1 VNARPTTVT
10 GRELYGLLPSVYRE
24 RDADGHLAAYLD
36 ACGAVLDRLR
46 ATLEQ
51 RLADAFPASPPEA
64 MPAQGWLL
72 PYVADLLDVRLVSPL
87 VEGRRAEVERAL
99 TWRQRKGT
107 LRAVQ
112 EIGERLGGGGVEVQE
127 GWRRV
132 AVTPRIDRPLLPAA
146 AYGEPEEPDPAN
158 PLVSR
163 RHPGL
168 PAVTVDVGRR
178 SRAVVAEPDHP
189 RARTRDLHG
198 EPVVWRQLEPQGAP
212 CYPGTHEDVTR
223 RTPDVRTPGPS
234 GGHVHP
240 RRLLLFVPPSTGC
253 FPADRIELAWGE
265 RHQPQHD
272 DHLSDPGG
280 DPRVIVGDPQDL
292 GVPTVVVTTSPPA
305 FSEQTVT
312 IEDLVVDGTVRVP
325 AGGHVVLR
333 RAAIKRLIVDTDD
346 VETPVIDAVD
356 CLFDTVEAP
365 EGLVRM
371 LGTTVMER
379 LTCRRLQASD
389 AILPG
394 PTLIQRRTGDPR
406 SCVRHSR
413 VPPALA
419 SAPVDDVETVAI
431 TDAEPIFAAFDH
443 CAREGGVRPVER
455 FGDPGYGVLD
465 PATTDRIRF
474 GAEDGGELGA
484 DHHRATSLMAAAI
497 LAKLEEFL
505 PLGIEA
511 VLVPDARLLVEPPRI
526 AP

>member
-51 RLADAFPASPPEA
+51 RLADALPASPPDA
-64 MPAQGWLL
+64 MPAQGWVL

-99 TWRQRKGT
+99 SWRQRKGT
-107 LRAVQ
+107 LRAVE
-112 EIGERLGGGGVEVQE
+112 EIGERLGSGGVVAQE

-132 AVTPRIDRPLLPAA
+132 AVTPRIDRPVLPAA
-146 AYGEPEEPDPAN
+146 AYGEPEEPDPEN
-158 PLVSR
+158 PLVAR
-163 RHPGL
+163 RHPDL

-178 SRAVVAEPDHP
+178 SRAVASAPDHP
-189 RARTRDLHG
+189 RAATRELRG
-198 EPVVWRQLEPQGAP
+198 EQVVWRQLEPQGAP
-212 CYPGTHEDVTR
+212 CFPGTHEDVTR
-223 RTPDVRTPGPS
+223 RTPDVRSPGPS
-234 GGHVHP
+234 RGHAHP
-240 RRLLLFVPPSTGC
+240 RHLLLYVPPSTGC
-253 FPADRIELAWGE
+253 FPSDRIELAWGE
-265 RHQPQHD
+265 RHDPAHR
-272 DHLSDPGG
+272 DHLTDSAE
-280 DPRVIVGDPQDL
+280 DPRVLQGHPPA
-292 GVPTVVVTTSPPA
+292 PTARAVVVTTSPPA
-305 FSEQTVT
+305 FPEEAVT
-312 IEDLVVDGTVRVP
+312 IEDLVVDGTVRVT
-325 AGGHVVLR
+325 AGRIVLR
-333 RAAIKRLIVDTDD
+333 RAAIKRLVVETDD
-346 VETPVIDAVD
+346 VGTPVVDAVD

-365 EGLVRM
+365 KGLVRL

-379 LTCRRLQASD
+379 LVCRRLQASD
-389 AILPG
+389 SVLAG
-394 PTLIQRRTGDPR
+394 ATEFRRRPGDPR
-406 SCVRHSR
+406 GCVRYSR
-413 VPPALA
+413 IPPAVHA
-419 SAPVDDVETVAI
+419 SSAKVVERVAT

-455 FGDPGYGVLD
+455 FGDPGYGVLH

-474 GAEDGGELGA
+474 GAEDGGEMGA

-497 LAKLEEFL
+497 QAKLEEFL
-505 PLGIEA
+505 PLGIDA

>member
-1 VNARPTTVT
+1 VSARPTTVT

-24 RDADGHLAAYLD
+24 RDDDGHLAAYLD

-87 VEGRRAEVERAL
+87 VAGRRAEVERAL
-99 TWRQRKGT
+99 AWRQRKGT

-112 EIGERLGGGGVEVQE
+112 EIGERLGGGGVEAQE

-132 AVTPRIDRPLLPAA
+132 AVTPRIDRPVLPAA
-146 AYGEPEEPDPAN
+146 AYGEPEEPDPGN
-158 PLVSR
+158 PLVAR

-178 SRAVVAEPDHP
+178 SRAVATEPDHP

-198 EPVVWRQLEPQGAP
+198 EPVVWRQLEPQGTP
-212 CYPGTHEDVTR
+212 CFPGTHEDVTR
-223 RTPDVRTPGPS
+223 RTPDVRAPGPS
-234 GGHVHP
+234 RGHVHP
-240 RRLLLFVPPSTGC
+240 RHLLLYVPPSTGC
-253 FPADRIELAWGE
+253 FPFDRIELAWGE
-265 RHQPQHD
+265 RHEPEHR
-272 DHLSDPGG
+272 DHLSDSAE
-280 DPRVIVGDPQDL
+280 DPRVLRGHPP
-292 GVPTVVVTTSPPA
+292 VPAAEAVVVTTSPPT

-312 IEDLVVDGTVRVP
+312 IEDLVVDGTVRVS
-325 AGGHVVLR
+325 AGRIVLR
-333 RAAIKRLIVDTDD
+333 RAAVKRLVVDTDG
-346 VETPVIDAVD
+346 VGTPVIEAVD

-365 EGLVRM
+365 KGLVRL

-379 LTCRRLQASD
+379 LRCRGLQASD
-389 AILPG
+389 SILP
-394 PTLIQRRTGDPR
+394 PSTVIQRRPGDPR
-406 SCVRHSR
+406 SCVRFSR
-413 VPPALA
+413 VPPKLA
-419 SAPVDDVETVAI
+419 SSPANVVETVA
-431 TDAEPIFAAFDH
+431 TTVAEPIFTTFDH
-443 CAREGGVRPVER
+443 CAGEDGVRPVQR
-455 FGDPGYGVLD
+455 FGDPGYGVLH

-474 GAEDGGELGA
+474 GAEDGGEMGA